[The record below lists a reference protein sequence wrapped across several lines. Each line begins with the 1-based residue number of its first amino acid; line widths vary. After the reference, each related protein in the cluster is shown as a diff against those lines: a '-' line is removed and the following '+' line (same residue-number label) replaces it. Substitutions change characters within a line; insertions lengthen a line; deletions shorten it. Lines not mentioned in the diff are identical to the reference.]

1 MKKIKLIRPIKD
13 VTGENELNEVSIK
26 EENEITAY
34 DLYDVEFDSGGKI
47 KFGTMAPAIANM
59 CNLTEGQVAT
69 MSPKDFAKLSAE
81 VGKYIE

>member
-1 MKKIKLIRPIKD
+1 MKKIKLIRAIKD
-13 VTGENELNEVSIK
+13 AAGIEDINEINIK

-59 CNLTEGQVAT
+59 CNLTEAQVAS
-69 MSPKDFAKLSAE
+69 MSPKDFAQLSAE